1 MSKVLNIWVYFLFCA
16 SKLMKRTV
24 WFFFVI
30 TVKLECSMIMA
41 DIIDFP
47 SVRHSDNI
55 SDVIPRN
62 TPIYLELSTYETNN
76 YCGNHKS
83 LIKVYIIIA
92 IYFKME
98 NIKPVLS
105 FRLIQAAVIITIHVI
120 NKSRKCIFIEF

>member
-1 MSKVLNIWVYFLFCA
+1 MHKI
-16 SKLMKRTV
+16 
-24 WFFFVI
+24 
-30 TVKLECSMIMA
+30 
-41 DIIDFP
+41 
-47 SVRHSDNI
+47 
-55 SDVIPRN
+55 RN

-105 FRLIQAAVIITIHVI
+105 TVGILTFLIVIVTF
-120 NKSRKCIFIEF
+120 KKL